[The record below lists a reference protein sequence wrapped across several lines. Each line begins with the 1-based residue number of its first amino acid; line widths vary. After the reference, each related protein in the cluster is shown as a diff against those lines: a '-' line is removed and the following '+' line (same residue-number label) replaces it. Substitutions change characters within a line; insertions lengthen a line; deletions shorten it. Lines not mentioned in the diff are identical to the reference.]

1 VGGVE
6 TVECRITPTI
16 EPVTSEMLEFVFLI
30 FTALQE
36 VRIRFPLLKQDCVRV

>member
-6 TVECRITPTI
+6 TVECRIMPAI
-16 EPVTSEMLEFVFLI
+16 EPVTSEMLEFVVLI

-36 VRIRFPLLKQDCVRV
+36 VRVRVPLLKQDCVRV